1 MKASWLTLD
10 FNMAK
15 YKVVFK
21 ETYMSHA
28 VERECIVPNEAE
40 VIRIY
45 GLNEPDI
52 EWYEISVVD

>member
-1 MKASWLTLD
+1 
-10 FNMAK
+10 MAK
-15 YKVVFK
+15 FKVKFK
-21 ETYMSHA
+21 EVNRPHE

>member
-1 MKASWLTLD
+1 MTK
-10 FNMAK
+10 F
-15 YKVVFK
+15 KVVFK
-21 ETYMSHA
+21 ETYMPHA

-45 GLNEPDI
+45 GLDEPDI

>member
-1 MKASWLTLD
+1 MTK
-10 FNMAK
+10 F
-15 YKVVFK
+15 KVVFK
-21 ETYMSHA
+21 ETYMPRA